1 MEENTNPTPE
11 VKQSGSKTLL
21 YVSLI
26 AIALVVY
33 TATSKKDLSSNSK
46 TSTPESTMTQ
56 TVNSSNYKDG
66 VYTVKGD
73 YTSPGGAEQID
84 VKLTVKGN
92 VVSDAEVVSLA
103 ERPISKKFQG
113 EFVAGY
119 KEFVVGKK
127 LEEIKITKVSGS
139 SLTPKGFTDAL
150 EKIKAQAK
158 S

>member
-1 MEENTNPTPE
+1 MEENTNPPPE
-11 VKQSGSKTLL
+11 VKSAGNKTLL

-33 TATSKKDLSSNSK
+33 TVTTKKDLSNSPK
-46 TSTPESTMTQ
+46 TSNPESTMTQ
-56 TVNSSNYKDG
+56 TINSSNYKDG
-66 VYTVKGD
+66 VYDVKGE
-73 YTSPGGAEQID
+73 YTSPGGTEQID
-84 VKLTVKGN
+84 VKLTLKGN
-92 VVSDAEVVSLA
+92 MVSDAEVVPLA

-127 LEEIKITKVSGS
+127 LDEIKISKVSGS

-150 EKIKAQAK
+150 EKIKSQAK